1 MSINFSISLKLTLL
15 VVLISAIVIFSLT
28 YINITQ
34 QTEFFEDAYYE
45 KASSLT
51 KALDASIQNTIFL
64 NDQQKLQNYINNFSS
79 LFPDIMKLSVNLPDE
94 NELIVFASTDT
105 NLLETPSG
113 KFNNIS
119 YLDEATIYIPNHDE
133 DGHTLT
139 LISPINLTG
148 ITYGTYELVLS
159 MDLAYTALD
168 KQMRNLILISAIS
181 LFIMIFSFLYML
193 RKSIVKPII
202 TFRNA
207 TKVIGEGN
215 LNQEI
220 EIKSRDELGELADA
234 FNNMTIDLKNSRNKI
249 EKYNKTL
256 EKLLSQKDEF
266 IGQLGH
272 DLKNPLTPFIGL
284 LPIIT
289 EQEKDPNL
297 KEHLQLLTN
306 NAEYMRDLIFKT
318 LELAKLRSSNIKFDI
333 EQLNLKDEIDKV
345 LNRQQ
350 SYLKEN
356 MIIVD
361 NLVTENIFVEADKLR
376 LGELLNNLISNA
388 VKYTPNERG
397 LVTINAVN
405 EKDLIIVSV
414 KDNGIGMTSEQL
426 SHVFDEFYR
435 ADKSMREGESTGLG
449 LSIAKRIVEKHGG
462 KIWVDSPG
470 KGKGTTFYFSLKTKS
485 GKNK

>member
-1 MSINFSISLKLTLL
+1 MKINFSISLKLTLL
-15 VVLISAIVIFSLT
+15 VVFISAIIIFSLT
-28 YINITQ
+28 YINIRQ

-45 KASSLT
+45 KASSLA

-64 NDQQKLQNYINNFSS
+64 NDQQRLQGYIENFS
-79 LFPDIMKLSVNLPDE
+79 LLNQDIIKLSVNLPEEDK
-94 NELIVFASTDT
+94 LVVFASTDKNT
-105 NLLETPSG
+105 INTTSG
-113 KFNNIS
+113 EYNNIS
-119 YLDEATIYIPNHDE
+119 YSKGANIYIPHHDE
-133 DGHTLT
+133 NRHTLT
-139 LISPINLTG
+139 MLTPVNLSG
-148 ITYGTYELVLS
+148 NLFGTYEMVLS
-159 MDLAYTALD
+159 MDIAYNALD

-202 TFRNA
+202 AFRNA
-207 TKVIGEGN
+207 SKVIGEGN
-215 LNQEI
+215 LNQKI
-220 EIKSRDELGELADA
+220 EIKSRDEIGELADA
-234 FNNMTIDLKNSRNKI
+234 FNNMTVDLKNSRDRI

-289 EQEKDPNL
+289 EQERDPNL
-297 KEHLQLLTN
+297 KEHLKLLTN

-333 EQLNLKDEIDKV
+333 EKLDLKEEIDKV
-345 LNRQQ
+345 LTLQQ
-350 SYLKEN
+350 SFFKEN
-356 MIIVD
+356 KIIVD
-361 NLVTENIFVEADKLR
+361 NLVKDNIIVNADKLR
-376 LGELLNNLISNA
+376 LGELLNNLVSNA
-388 VKYTPNERG
+388 VKYTPKENG
-397 LVTINAVN
+397 LVTISAVN

-414 KDNGIGMTSEQL
+414 KDNGIGMTKEQI

-470 KGKGTTFYFSLKTKS
+470 KGKGTTFYFSIKTEV